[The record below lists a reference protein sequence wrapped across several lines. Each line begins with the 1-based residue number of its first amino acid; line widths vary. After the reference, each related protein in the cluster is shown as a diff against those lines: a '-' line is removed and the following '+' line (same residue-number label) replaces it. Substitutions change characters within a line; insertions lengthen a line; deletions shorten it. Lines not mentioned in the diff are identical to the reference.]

1 MGDWFQVVEQSN
13 YRRSTLLAEARRE
26 QRSALL
32 GRGDL
37 RTQLA
42 AALIRVALWLAPA
55 TAQSRR
61 DGELRD
67 ERILPGIV
75 GS

>member
-26 QRSALL
+26 QRCAAF
-32 GRGDL
+32 GQGNFRA
-37 RTQLA
+37 QLA

-55 TAQSRR
+55 TAQPRR
-61 DGELRD
+61 QGEVLD